1 MSWIFCS
8 IVVQCHVIVYAG
20 FWLTFPNAPHPGL
33 RVPHAPF
40 SRHWQPDK
48 RNRTQRLLTC
58 ARVGWGTT
66 QRREWMD
73 SWWVTQQILYDFRN
87 KFLTS
92 SRRAANPPKVLYL
105 RSLMHPP
112 YTLSLWWPSYRKFS
126 QLSYEPG
133 CSHELWCRKCATW
146 LWNKYVLFFLKL
158 YSMHISKDI
167 LPLRSLNAI
176 KKM

>member
-1 MSWIFCS
+1 MTIGFFFGIKLSPNTIFPMNL
-8 IVVQCHVIVYAG
+8 VQNKEFFTKNAEQTCFAYSSADLELVKFHFRKFAG
-20 FWLTFPNAPHPGL
+20 KAAIFKKITIKSHPG
-33 RVPHAPF
+33 F
-40 SRHWQPDK
+40 M
-48 RNRTQRLLTC
+48 N
-58 ARVGWGTT
+58 
-66 QRREWMD
+66 
-73 SWWVTQQILYDFRN
+73 
-87 KFLTS
+87 
-92 SRRAANPPKVLYL
+92 RRAANPPKVLYL

-158 YSMHISKDI
+158 YFMHISKDI

-176 KKM
+176 KKCK